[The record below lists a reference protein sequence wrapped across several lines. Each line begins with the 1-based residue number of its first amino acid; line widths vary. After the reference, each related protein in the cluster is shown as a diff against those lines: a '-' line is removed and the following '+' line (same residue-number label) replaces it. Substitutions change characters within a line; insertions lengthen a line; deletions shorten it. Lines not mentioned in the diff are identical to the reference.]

1 MSQILRMVS
10 TRTNIECKMCN
21 DTKLG
26 KRWEYRSYQYIPGHL
41 PKILI
46 ICAKCIYK
54 ETYGSKDAR
63 KALKQKL
70 LDKLNHNFG
79 NETPKLEK

>member
-26 KRWEYRSYQYIPGHL
+26 KRWEYRSYQYIPSHL

-46 ICAKCIYK
+46 TCAKCIYR
-54 ETYGSKDAR
+54 EAYGSKNAKKNYLDSR
-63 KALKQKL
+63 PL
-70 LDKLNHNFG
+70 LGVPSWFKNHK
-79 NETPKLEK
+79 PKK